1 MAELALFCPIPDTS
15 SVFFNNL
22 VALFSIRNLSNV
34 SGRLLQ
40 GLQQLVRL
48 PRLPLG
54 LGGTGPGMIGA
65 SGVFLLRLPVELQR
79 PAQLA
84 LVLGLLAH
92 QVDLGAVAGG
102 QAGVGLIRGDF
113 HELAVV
119 ELVEAEGALLGGQQ
133 GLEQQQAL
141 RLTLS
146 LLGIRVLGFGIR
158 GRVCGVAL
166 SLNPALGCHKAAED
180 VAQVGALQARLLAV

>member
-1 MAELALFCPIPDTS
+1 LSIGNGRIGFVLSDS
-15 SVFFNNL
+15 GHLLRVFNNL
-22 VALFSIRNLSNV
+22 VALLGIPNLRKV

-84 LVLGLLAH
+84 LVLGFLAH

-102 QAGVGLIRGDF
+102 EAGVALIRGDF
-113 HELAVV
+113 YELAVI
-119 ELVEAEGALLGGQQ
+119 ELVAAQGVLLGGKQ

-141 RLTLS
+141 GLALS
-146 LLGIRVLGFGIR
+146 ILDFGLWIWDAILHVRSVLG
-158 GRVCGVAL
+158 VAG
-166 SLNPALGCHKAAED
+166 SLC
-180 VAQVGALQARLLAV
+180 